1 MAAGDPWM
9 FSCHVLAR
17 CRVIFVNICQ
27 KLWLGEQ
34 LIQYL
39 QLASSFLIYPVANSK
54 KIPSKCLRLP
64 VFTHAFQ
71 SNLYPVGVAVEVNY
85 SVEVEEHKIFL

>member
-27 KLWLGEQ
+27 KLWLGDNTILEVG
-34 LIQYL
+34 LEL
-39 QLASSFLIYPVANSK
+39 
-54 KIPSKCLRLP
+54 
-64 VFTHAFQ
+64 
-71 SNLYPVGVAVEVNY
+71 SNLSSGKQQKDP
-85 SVEVEEHKIFL
+85 L